1 MQLDIFIVNGLVC
14 TGRCREASWC
24 SKILQ
29 IDDNLLIGNN
39 VEILSAIKINLS
51 TQFQMEIQIGR
62 NILQGLRF
70 FGTIRIRK
78 LRYIMYTNKHLVK
91 CMMQDSKEGHVL
103 LGLELAF
110 LKIDVLRHQ
119 RRKIAFKW
127 YLMSFQWVA
136 LCMRCYALTGYFL
149 YCGYYKQI
157 SVKSKSKTLDNCQ
170 AYTQVSLENEGLCA
184 CALES

>member
-1 MQLDIFIVNGLVC
+1 MC
-14 TGRCREASWC
+14 TRRFRKAQWC

-29 IDDNLLIGNN
+29 MDDNLLIGNE

-51 TQFQMEIQIGR
+51 TQLQMEIQTEH
-62 NILQGLRF
+62 NIFLGLRF
-70 FGTIRIRK
+70 FWTARIMK
-78 LRYIMYTNKHLVK
+78 LHYIIYIDKHLVK
-91 CMMQDSKEGHVL
+91 CIMQDSKKGCCP

-110 LKIDVLRHQ
+110 LKINVLRHQ
-119 RRKIAFKW
+119 RRKIALKG

-136 LCMRCYALTGYFL
+136 LCMRCYVLTRYFI

-157 SVKSKSKTLDNCQ
+157 SVKSKSKTLDNCK

-184 CALES
+184 CVLES